1 MVRFRVEKGTTEH
14 VTLNGRRVRNP
25 TVLLKVGT
33 VSVSSKAASL
43 GIFLVVLQI
52 LDGILTFWGLS
63 IFGVEM
69 EGNAL
74 LRDLA
79 TIYGAA
85 PALFFV
91 KLLAIGFV
99 IFLTFFA
106 HRRRWIR
113 PVIVALVVLYLTLA
127 IIPWVYLLSDYHAR
141 GGCGA

>member
-1 MVRFRVEKGTTEH
+1 VGK
-14 VTLNGRRVRNP
+14 VTL
-25 TVLLKVGT
+25 
-33 VSVSSKAASL
+33 SSKAAILGVSL
-43 GIFLVVLQI
+43 IVLQL
-52 LDGILTFWGLS
+52 LDGFLTFWGLS

-69 EGNAL
+69 EGNVL

-79 TIYGAA
+79 ILYGAA

-91 KLLAIGFV
+91 KLVAIGFV

-127 IIPWVYLLSDYHAR
+127 VIPWIYLLVGNAFQS
-141 GGCGA
+141 

>member
-14 VTLNGRRVRNP
+14 ITLNGRRVRNP
-25 TVLLKVGT
+25 TVLLKVGKA
-33 VSVSSKAASL
+33 SLSSKAAGL
-43 GIFLVVLQI
+43 GIALVILQL
-52 LDGILTFWGLS
+52 LDGLLTFWGLS

-79 TIYGAA
+79 IVYGAA

-91 KLLAIGFV
+91 KLVAIGFV
-99 IFLTFFA
+99 IFLTLFA

-113 PVIVALVVLYLTLA
+113 PVIVVLVVLYLVLA
-127 IIPWVYLLSDYHAR
+127 IIPWAYLLSDYHAR
-141 GGCGA
+141 HG